1 MQADDQPGR
10 ACAQPPNRLRAYG
23 AFDGARPCPGHDF
36 RWHRPR
42 PLPRFRDVMMMKEGC
57 NPRPL
62 IVWRKSVLMLITVS
76 MNTVGVSMRRS
87 GTPREIVTL
96 SNEKGEH
103 FTMKRERMPEASY
116 GRPFVTVFP
125 DALIAHAADAR
136 LPRSFFP
143 VLVWCWKNLDFKGWK
158 FLNQREVAAELK
170 CSMGSV
176 NIALGLL
183 RDRGIIERT
192 GAGPRQAWRLTP
204 ETSWKGTAGGYRAE
218 VRERARPAFT
228 VVDGGAE

>member
-1 MQADDQPGR
+1 
-10 ACAQPPNRLRAYG
+10 
-23 AFDGARPCPGHDF
+23 
-36 RWHRPR
+36 
-42 PLPRFRDVMMMKEGC
+42 MMMKEGC
-57 NPRPL
+57 NRRLL
-62 IVWRKSVLMLITVS
+62 IVWRKSVLMFFV
-76 MNTVGVSMRRS
+76 MNMTRTETNMRRS

-103 FTMKRERMPEASY
+103 FTMKRERLPEASY

-125 DALIAHAADAR
+125 DALLAHAADAR

-158 FLNQREVAAELK
+158 LLNQRDVASELK
-170 CSMGSV
+170 CSLASV
-176 NIALGLL
+176 NNALGLL

-218 VRERARPAFT
+218 VRERTRPAFT
-228 VVDGGAE
+228 VVEGGAE